1 MRHLLFFAI
10 LFLAVSAQAQKLAK
24 VKLTANIS
32 MRVPS
37 NFTPMTD
44 DDKLQRY
51 ESSRLP
57 IALYTD
63 PDRLAELG
71 VNRSYSIWQASDIEM
86 MQEFYEASIT
96 ELYDKV
102 KFINK
107 EITNVNGHEF
117 VVFEFESVIYPEN
130 EFQRNIAKYTYLM
143 YALNDGTT
151 YLFNFTCELS
161 KKNQWYS
168 TAHKMMES
176 VKIK

>member
-10 LFLAVSAQAQKLAK
+10 LFLSVSVQAQKL
-24 VKLTANIS
+24 VKTKLGANIS
-32 MRVPS
+32 LKVPD

-44 DDKLQRY
+44 EDKLQRY

-71 VNRSYSIWQASDIEM
+71 INRAYSIWQEGDIAM

-102 KFINK
+102 DFLKK
-107 EITNVNGHEF
+107 EIANVNGHDF
-117 VVFEFESVIYPEN
+117 VIFEFESVVYPEN
-130 EFQRNIAKYTYLM
+130 KFQRNITKYTYLM

-151 YLFNFTCELS
+151 YLFNFTCEKATKS
-161 KKNQWYS
+161 QWLN
-168 TAHKMMES
+168 TAHKIMAS
-176 VKIK
+176 VKLK

>member
-24 VKLTANIS
+24 VKLTSNIS

-117 VVFEFESVIYPEN
+117 VVFEFESAVYPEN

-161 KKNQWYS
+161 TKNQWYN

>member
-10 LFLAVSAQAQKLAK
+10 LFLSVSVQAQKL
-24 VKLTANIS
+24 VKTKLGANIS
-32 MRVPS
+32 LKVPD

-44 DDKLQRY
+44 EDKLQRY

-71 VNRSYSIWQASDIEM
+71 INRAYSIWQEGDIAM
-86 MQEFYEASIT
+86 MQKFYEASIT

-102 KFINK
+102 EFLKK
-107 EITNVNGHEF
+107 EIANVNGHDF
-117 VVFEFESVIYPEN
+117 VIFEFESVVYPEN
-130 EFQRNIAKYTYLM
+130 KFQRNITKYTYLM

-151 YLFNFTCELS
+151 YLFNFTCEKATKS
-161 KKNQWYS
+161 QWLN
-168 TAHKMMES
+168 TAHKIMAS
-176 VKIK
+176 VKLK

>member
-10 LFLAVSAQAQKLAK
+10 LFFSVSVQAQKL
-24 VKLTANIS
+24 VKTKLATNIS
-32 MRVPS
+32 LKVPE

-44 DDKLQRY
+44 EDKLQRY

-63 PDRLAELG
+63 PDRMAELG
-71 VNRSYSIWQASDIEM
+71 INRAYSIWQEGDIAM

-102 KFINK
+102 DFLKK
-107 EITNVNGHEF
+107 EITNVNGHDF
-117 VVFEFESVIYPEN
+117 VIFEFESVVYPEN
-130 EFQRNIAKYTYLM
+130 KFQRNITKYTYLM

-151 YLFNFTCELS
+151 YLFNFTCEKATKS
-161 KKNQWYS
+161 QWLN
-168 TAHKMMES
+168 TAHKIMAS
-176 VKIK
+176 VKLK